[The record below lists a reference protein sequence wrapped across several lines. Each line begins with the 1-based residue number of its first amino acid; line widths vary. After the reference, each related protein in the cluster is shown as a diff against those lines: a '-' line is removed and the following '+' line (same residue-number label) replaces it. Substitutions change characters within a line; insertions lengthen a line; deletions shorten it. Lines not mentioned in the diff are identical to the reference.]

1 MKFLV
6 SLVMFSLLLNGFAFA
21 QTLLQDSCKK
31 ATVIEPG
38 LIYNFCVDSLT
49 QDPQS
54 KTATT
59 LEGLILPSTKNAE
72 AKAMNVKEIVEHI
85 LKGKK
90 YESIEAE
97 LRDCVEFYD
106 DANDSLNTALASV
119 RSHDYK
125 TANENFSIALDVP
138 GNCEDGIKERNKQ
151 HSPVSNENNDLFQK
165 ILIPLVFNYMLI

>member
-6 SLVMFSLLLNGFAFA
+6 SLVMFSLLLNCFTFA
-21 QTLLQDSCKK
+21 QTLIQDSCKK
-31 ATVIEPG
+31 AAMKIPDFY
-38 LIYNFCVDSLT
+38 YNFCVDSLT

-54 KTATT
+54 KNATT
-59 LEGLILPSTKNAE
+59 LKGLILSSTKNAE
-72 AKAMNVKEIVEHI
+72 ANAMKVKGIVEHI

-119 RSHDYK
+119 RSQDYK
-125 TANENFSIALDVP
+125 TANENFGIALDVP
-138 GNCEDGIKERNKQ
+138 RDCEDGIKERTQ
-151 HSPVSNENNDLFQK
+151 HSPITDENNTLLQK
-165 ILIPLVFNYMLI
+165 ISVPCGLNYILI

>member
-6 SLVMFSLLLNGFAFA
+6 SLVMFSLLLNGFTFA
-21 QTLLQDSCKK
+21 QTLIQDSCKK
-31 ATVIEPG
+31 AAVKVPD
-38 LIYNFCVDSLT
+38 LDYNFCVDSLT

-59 LEGLILPSTKNAE
+59 LEGLILSSTKNAE
-72 AKAMNVKEIVEHI
+72 AKAMNVKGIVEQI

-119 RSHDYK
+119 RSQDYI

-138 GNCEDGIKERNKQ
+138 GNCEEEIKERNKQ
-151 HSPVSNENNDLFQK
+151 HSPVSDENNILLQK
-165 ILIPLVFNYMLI
+165 ISIPCALNYMLI